1 MAPFSSAGTIEVGE
15 SFMLTRTVFTDP
27 LIDNNASSQY
37 REINAK
43 VQKTRHTD
51 KSSVIVS

>member
-51 KSSVIVS
+51 KSRVIVS